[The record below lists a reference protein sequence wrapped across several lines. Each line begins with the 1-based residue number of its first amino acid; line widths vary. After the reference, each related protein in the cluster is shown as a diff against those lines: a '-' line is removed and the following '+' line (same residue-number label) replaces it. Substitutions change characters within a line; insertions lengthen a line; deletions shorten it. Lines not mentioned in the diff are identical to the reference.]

1 MTVPLAW
8 RYSSCS
14 WPCLRWPSPSL
25 KRLGPVYPVSAV
37 SWQLHNS
44 SQTPEHKITSSH
56 CYSPHQTSRCWAF
69 QQTDRPDGVVHQRHH
84 HHYDVVVE
92 VEVWQ
97 SYEQITNAPDGHL
110 GKTFITLKRHGLT
123 SLLLLLL
130 PVWNGI
136 RSVRR
141 DSEKGRMRSSRDL
154 PLIVCSRSS
163 R

>member
-1 MTVPLAW
+1 MPEMTFTIAKEA
-8 RYSSCS
+8 
-14 WPCLRWPSPSL
+14 WPSLSCFSSFLTASQLISDTWTQNHIITLRPST
-25 KRLGPVYPVSAV
+25 
-37 SWQLHNS
+37 W
-44 SQTPEHKITSSH
+44 
-56 CYSPHQTSRCWAF
+56 QTSRCGAF

-97 SYEQITNAPDGHL
+97 SYQQITNAPDGHL
-110 GKTFITLKRHGLT
+110 SKTFITLKRHGLT

-130 PVWNGI
+130 PVWNSI

-141 DSEKGRMRSSRDL
+141 DSENGRMRSSRDL